1 MLIGARE
8 GRQQRGRAGLG
19 LRRCRPQELYV
30 EDYGRIDW
38 PAHRDSVAPD
48 ELYTPH
54 SWLLHVVYG
63 GCPQGLAG
71 LPGGRSTPKVTGNA
85 EGHGPTMSPGIGVL
99 WGQGGRRA
107 HLVSS
112 RPTWGSGSWT
122 EDSEPRAL
130 RGR

>member
-1 MLIGARE
+1 MSKGQAPVCPWGAALTWGLGSRVLIGACPRE

-71 LPGGRSTPKVTGNA
+71 PPGGRSTPIVTGNA
-85 EGHGPTMSPGIGVL
+85 
-99 WGQGGRRA
+99 
-107 HLVSS
+107 
-112 RPTWGSGSWT
+112 
-122 EDSEPRAL
+122 
-130 RGR
+130 